1 MIATLTGTVT
11 YKLANSLVVD
21 VAGLG
26 YEVLTTVDDWGATK
40 LNEIQTFHIYEQ
52 IREDAYNLFG
62 FTDLTAKDLFIKL
75 LSVNGVGPK
84 VALAT
89 LSAAGVDRL
98 SQAIASGDT
107 SLLKGVSGVGKK
119 TAERIM
125 VELAGKVTTI
135 AAPIHDETYQAL
147 IGLGYSNSQAAD
159 AIANLPAD
167 VTDVGE
173 RVKLALKGISR

>member
-1 MIATLTGTVT
+1 MIATLTGKVT
-11 YKLANSLVVD
+11 HKLSNSLVVD
-21 VAGLG
+21 INGVG
-26 YEVLTTVDDWGATK
+26 YEVLTTVDDWGAAK
-40 LNEIQTFHIYEQ
+40 LDEVQSYHIYEQ
-52 IREDAYNLFG
+52 IREDAHNLFG
-62 FTDLTAKDLFIKL
+62 FSDLAAKELFIKL

-98 SQAIASGDT
+98 AQAIASGDT
-107 SLLKGVSGVGKK
+107 SLLKGVAGVGKK

-125 VELAGKVTTI
+125 VELAGKVTTTN
-135 AAPIHDETYQAL
+135 APIHDETYQAL

-167 VTDVGE
+167 ITDVGE
-173 RVKLALKGISR
+173 RVKLALKGIGR

>member
-1 MIATLTGTVT
+1 MIATLTGKVT
-11 YKLANSLVVD
+11 HKLSNSIVVD
-21 VAGLG
+21 VNGIG
-26 YEVLTTVDDWGATK
+26 YELLTTVDDWGAAK
-40 LNEIQTFHIYEQ
+40 LNEVQSFHIYEQ

-62 FTDLTAKDLFIKL
+62 FSDLAAKELFIKL

-98 SQAIASGDT
+98 TQAIASGDT

-125 VELAGKVTTI
+125 VELAGKVTTVG
-135 AAPIHDETYQAL
+135 APIHDETYQAL
-147 IGLGYSNSQAAD
+147 IGLGYSNQQAAD

-167 VTDVGE
+167 ITDVGE
-173 RVKLALKGISR
+173 RVKMALKGINR

>member
-1 MIATLTGTVT
+1 MIATLTGEVT
-11 YKLANSLVVD
+11 YKLPNSLVVD
-21 VAGLG
+21 IAGVG
-26 YEVLTTVDDWGATK
+26 YEVLATVDDWGAAK
-40 LNEIQTFHIYEQ
+40 LGEVQTYHIYEQ
-52 IREDAYNLFG
+52 IREDAHNLFG
-62 FTDLTAKDLFIKL
+62 FTDLAAKELFIKL

-125 VELAGKVTTI
+125 VELAGKVDTV

-147 IGLGYSNSQAAD
+147 IGLGYSSSQAAD
-159 AIANLPAD
+159 AIANLPSN

-173 RVKLALKGISR
+173 QVKLALKGIGR

>member
-11 YKLANSLVVD
+11 HKLETSLVIEIN
-21 VAGLG
+21 GIG
-26 YEVLTTVDDWGATK
+26 YEVLTIVDDWGAAK
-40 LNEIQTFHIYEQ
+40 AGSAMSFHIYEQ
-52 IREDAYNLFG
+52 IREDAHNLYG
-62 FTDLTAKDLFIKL
+62 FTDLRAKELFIKL

-107 SLLKGVSGVGKK
+107 GLLKGISGVGKK

-125 VELAGKVTTI
+125 VELAGKVTMV
-135 AAPIHDETYQAL
+135 AAPVHDETYQAL
-147 IGLGYSNSQAAD
+147 MGLGYTNSQAAD
-159 AIANLPAD
+159 AVANLPAD

-173 RVKLALKGISR
+173 RVKLALKGMR

>member
-1 MIATLTGTVT
+1 MIATLTGKVT
-11 YKLANSLVVD
+11 YKLSNSIVID
-21 VAGLG
+21 VNGIG
-26 YEVLTTVDDWGATK
+26 YELLTTVDDWGSTK
-40 LNEIQTFHIYEQ
+40 LNEVASYHIYEQ

-62 FTDLTAKDLFIKL
+62 FSEVAAKELFIKL

-98 SQAIASGDT
+98 AQAIASGDT

-125 VELAGKVTTI
+125 MELAGKVTTV

-159 AIANLPAD
+159 AIANLPTD
-167 VTDVGE
+167 VSDVGE
-173 RVKLALKGISR
+173 RVKLALKGMNR

>member
-1 MIATLTGTVT
+1 MIAMLTGPVVHKSDT
-11 YKLANSLVVD
+11 SLVVD
-21 VAGLG
+21 IHGVG
-26 YEVLTTVDDWGATK
+26 YEVLTIVDDWGTAKVGDTMS
-40 LNEIQTFHIYEQ
+40 FYIYEQ
-52 IREDAYNLFG
+52 IREDAHNLYG
-62 FTDLTAKDLFIKL
+62 FVDVRAKELFVKL

-98 SQAIASGDT
+98 AQAIASGDS
-107 SLLKGVSGVGKK
+107 SLLKGISGVGKK

-125 VELAGKVTTI
+125 VELAGKVTTG

-159 AIANLPAD
+159 AVVGLPAD

-173 RVKLALKGISR
+173 RVKLALKGMNR

>member
-1 MIATLTGTVT
+1 MIATLTGKVT
-11 YKLANSLVVD
+11 HKLSSSIVVD
-21 VAGLG
+21 INGIG
-26 YEVLTTVDDWGATK
+26 YELLTTVDDWGSAQ
-40 LNEIQTFHIYEQ
+40 LGEIQSYHVYEQ
-52 IREDAYNLFG
+52 IREDAHNLFG
-62 FTDLTAKDLFIKL
+62 FSNLAAKDLFIKL

-125 VELAGKVTTI
+125 VELAGKVTTVN
-135 AAPIHDETYQAL
+135 APIHDETYQAL
-147 IGLGYSNSQAAD
+147 VGLGYSNSQAAD
-159 AIANLPAD
+159 AVANLPSD

-173 RVKLALKGISR
+173 RVKLALKGMNR

>member
-11 YKLANSLVVD
+11 YKLSNSIVVD
-21 VAGLG
+21 INGIG
-26 YEVLTTVDDWGATK
+26 YELLTTVDDWGAAQ
-40 LNEIQTFHIYEQ
+40 LNEVQSFHIYEQ
-52 IREDAYNLFG
+52 IREDVHNLFG
-62 FTDLTAKDLFIKL
+62 FSDVAAKELFIKL

-125 VELAGKVTTI
+125 VELAGKVSTSS
-135 AAPIHDETYQAL
+135 APIHDETYQAL
-147 IGLGYSNSQAAD
+147 VGLGYSNSQAAD

-167 VTDVGE
+167 IADIGE
-173 RVKLALKGISR
+173 RVKLALKGMGR

>member
-11 YKLANSLVVD
+11 HKLSGSIVVD
-21 VAGLG
+21 INGIG
-26 YEVLTTVDDWGATK
+26 YELLTTVDDWGSAQ
-40 LNEIQTFHIYEQ
+40 LNEIQSFHIYEQ
-52 IREDAYNLFG
+52 IREDTHNLFG
-62 FTDLTAKDLFIKL
+62 FTDLAAKELFIKL

-125 VELAGKVTTI
+125 VELAGKVTT
-135 AAPIHDETYQAL
+135 ANVPIHDETYQAL
-147 IGLGYSNSQAAD
+147 VGLGYSNAQAAD
-159 AIANLPAD
+159 AVANLPSE

-173 RVKLALKGISR
+173 RVKLALKGIGR

>member
-1 MIATLTGTVT
+1 MIATLTGEVT
-11 YKLANSLVVD
+11 HKLPNSLVVN
-21 VAGLG
+21 VAGVG
-26 YEVLTTVDDWGATK
+26 YEVLTIVDDWGAAK
-40 LNEIQTFHIYEQ
+40 LGDVQTYHIYEQ
-52 IREDAYNLFG
+52 IREDAHNLFG
-62 FTDLTAKDLFIKL
+62 FIDPAAKELFVKL
-75 LSVNGVGPK
+75 ISVNGVGPK

-107 SLLKGVSGVGKK
+107 SLLKGISGVGKK

-125 VELAGKVTTI
+125 VELAGKVSTT

-147 IGLGYSNSQAAD
+147 LGLGYSNSQAAD
-159 AIANLPAD
+159 AVANLPVD

>member
-1 MIATLTGTVT
+1 MIATLTGKVT
-11 YKLANSLVVD
+11 HKLSNSLVIDINGV
-21 VAGLG
+21 G
-26 YEVLTTVDDWGATK
+26 YEVLTTVDDWGAAQ
-40 LNEIQTFHIYEQ
+40 LNEIQSFHIYEQ
-52 IREDAYNLFG
+52 IREDAHNLYG
-62 FTDLTAKDLFIKL
+62 FRDVAAKELFVKL

-98 SQAIASGDT
+98 AQAIGSGDS

-125 VELAGKVTTI
+125 VELAGKVTTVN
-135 AAPIHDETYQAL
+135 APIHDETYQAL

-159 AIANLPAD
+159 AIANLPSD
-167 VTDVGE
+167 ITDVGE
-173 RVKLALKGISR
+173 RVKLALKGIGR

>member
-11 YKLANSLVVD
+11 HKLETSLVIEISD
-21 VAGLG
+21 IG
-26 YEVLTTVDDWGATK
+26 YEVLTIVDDWGSAK
-40 LNEIQTFHIYEQ
+40 VGSAMSFHIYEQ
-52 IREDAYNLFG
+52 IREDAHNLYG
-62 FTDLTAKDLFIKL
+62 FTDLRAKELFIKL

-107 SLLKGVSGVGKK
+107 GLLKGISGVGKK

-125 VELAGKVTTI
+125 VELAGKVTMV
-135 AAPIHDETYQAL
+135 AAPVHDETYQAL
-147 IGLGYSNSQAAD
+147 MGLGYTNSQAAD
-159 AIANLPAD
+159 AVASLPAD

-173 RVKLALKGISR
+173 RVKLALKGMR

>member
-11 YKLANSLVVD
+11 HKLSNSIVVD
-21 VAGLG
+21 INGIG
-26 YEVLTTVDDWGATK
+26 YELLTTVDDWGSAQ
-40 LNEIQTFHIYEQ
+40 LSEVQSFHIYEQ
-52 IREDAYNLFG
+52 IREDAHNLFG
-62 FTDLTAKDLFIKL
+62 FTDLAAKELFIKL

-125 VELAGKVTTI
+125 VELAGKVTTVN
-135 AAPIHDETYQAL
+135 APIHDETYQAL
-147 IGLGYSNSQAAD
+147 VGLGYSNSQAAD
-159 AIANLPAD
+159 AVANIPSD
-167 VTDVGE
+167 ITDVSA
-173 RVKLALKGISR
+173 RVKLALKGIGR

>member
-11 YKLANSLVVD
+11 HKLTNSIVVD
-21 VAGLG
+21 INGVG
-26 YEVLTTVDDWGATK
+26 YELLTTVDDWGAAQ
-40 LNEIQTFHIYEQ
+40 LNEVQSFHIYEQ
-52 IREDAYNLFG
+52 IREDTHNLFG
-62 FTDLTAKDLFIKL
+62 FSDLVAKELFIKL

-125 VELAGKVTTI
+125 VELAGKVTTVN
-135 AAPIHDETYQAL
+135 APIHDETYQAL
-147 IGLGYSNSQAAD
+147 VGLGYSNSQAAD
-159 AIANLPAD
+159 AVANLPAD
-167 VTDVGE
+167 VTDVSE
-173 RVKLALKGISR
+173 RVKLALKGIGR

>member
-1 MIATLTGTVT
+1 MIATLTGTIT
-11 YKLANSLVVD
+11 YKLDSSLVVD
-21 VAGLG
+21 VNGVG
-26 YEVLTTVDDWGATK
+26 YEVLTIVDDWGAAK
-40 LNEIQTFHIYEQ
+40 IGEQHSFYIYEQ
-52 IREDAYNLFG
+52 IREDAHNLFG
-62 FTDLTAKDLFIKL
+62 FVDPAAKKMFVQL

-98 SQAIASGDT
+98 SQAIASGDI

-125 VELAGKVTTI
+125 VELAGKVTTS

-147 IGLGYSNSQAAD
+147 MGLGYSNAQAAD
-159 AIANLPAD
+159 AVSALPAD

-173 RVKLALKGISR
+173 RVKLALKGMNR

>member
-11 YKLANSLVVD
+11 HKLSNSIVVD
-21 VAGLG
+21 INGIG
-26 YEVLTTVDDWGATK
+26 YELLTTVDDWGTAQ
-40 LNEIQTFHIYEQ
+40 LNEVQSFHVYEQ
-52 IREDAYNLFG
+52 IREDAHNLFG
-62 FTDLTAKDLFIKL
+62 FTDLAAKELFIKL

-119 TAERIM
+119 TA
-125 VELAGKVTTI
+125 
-135 AAPIHDETYQAL
+135 
-147 IGLGYSNSQAAD
+147 D
-159 AIANLPAD
+159 ATKTAQL
-167 VTDVGE
+167 
-173 RVKLALKGISR
+173 

>member
-11 YKLANSLVVD
+11 NKLDTSLVID
-21 VAGLG
+21 INGIG
-26 YEVLTTVDDWGATK
+26 YEVLTIVDDWGAAK
-40 LNEIQTFHIYEQ
+40 LGEVTSFHIYEQ
-52 IREDAYNLFG
+52 IREDAHNLFG
-62 FTDLTAKDLFIKL
+62 FTDLAAKKMFIQL

-98 SQAIASGDT
+98 SQAIASGDIG
-107 SLLKGVSGVGKK
+107 LLKGVSGVGKK

-125 VELAGKVTTI
+125 VELAGKVTTTS
-135 AAPIHDETYQAL
+135 APIHDDTFQAL
-147 IGLGYSNSQAAD
+147 MGLGYTNSQAAD
-159 AIANLPAD
+159 AVAALPAD

-173 RVKLALKGISR
+173 RVKLALKVMNR

>member
-11 YKLANSLVVD
+11 HKLSNSLVVD
-21 VAGLG
+21 INGIG
-26 YEVLTTVDDWGATK
+26 YELLTTVDGWGAAK
-40 LNEIQTFHIYEQ
+40 LGEVQSFHIYEQ
-52 IREDAYNLFG
+52 IREDAHNLFG
-62 FTDLTAKDLFIKL
+62 FTDLAAKELFIKL

-98 SQAIASGDT
+98 TQAIASGDT

-125 VELAGKVTTI
+125 VELAGKVTTS

-147 IGLGYSNSQAAD
+147 VGLGYSNSQAAD
-159 AIANLPAD
+159 AIANLPSD

-173 RVKLALKGISR
+173 RVKLALKGIGR

>member
-11 YKLANSLVVD
+11 HKLSNSIVVD
-21 VAGLG
+21 INGIG
-26 YEVLTTVDDWGATK
+26 YELLTTVDDWGSAQ
-40 LNEIQTFHIYEQ
+40 LNEVQSFHIYEQ
-52 IREDAYNLFG
+52 IREDAHNLFG
-62 FTDLTAKDLFIKL
+62 FTDLAAKELFIKL

-125 VELAGKVTTI
+125 VELAGKVTTVN
-135 AAPIHDETYQAL
+135 APIHDETYQAL
-147 IGLGYSNSQAAD
+147 VGLGYSNSQAAD
-159 AIANLPAD
+159 AVANLPSD

-173 RVKLALKGISR
+173 RVKLALKGIGR